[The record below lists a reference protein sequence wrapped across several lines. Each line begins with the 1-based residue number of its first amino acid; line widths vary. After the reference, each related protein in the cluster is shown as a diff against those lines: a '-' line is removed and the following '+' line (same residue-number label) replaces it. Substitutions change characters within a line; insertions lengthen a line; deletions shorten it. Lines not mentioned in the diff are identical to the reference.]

1 MTATRS
7 TPFFLMRS
15 SVEAGA
21 SALAEPLAAA
31 IAAPASATVVRASL
45 RFMVSVS
52 LESGSDRV
60 RPLDYFCIQDKM
72 QYGISTCWPFGRQG
86 RNEPN
91 ILAGLR
97 KIPDGEGL

>member
-1 MTATRS
+1 
-7 TPFFLMRS
+7 
-15 SVEAGA
+15 
-21 SALAEPLAAA
+21 
-31 IAAPASATVVRASL
+31 
-45 RFMVSVS
+45 MVFVS

-72 QYGISTCWPFGRQG
+72 QYGISSCWPFGRQG

-97 KIPDGEGL
+97 KIPESQGLQIAFKSEYKTERNIEMC

>member
-1 MTATRS
+1 
-7 TPFFLMRS
+7 
-15 SVEAGA
+15 
-21 SALAEPLAAA
+21 
-31 IAAPASATVVRASL
+31 
-45 RFMVSVS
+45 MVFVS

-72 QYGISTCWPFGRQG
+72 QYGISSCWPFGRQG

-97 KIPDGEGL
+97 KILESQGLQIAFKSEYKTERNIEMC